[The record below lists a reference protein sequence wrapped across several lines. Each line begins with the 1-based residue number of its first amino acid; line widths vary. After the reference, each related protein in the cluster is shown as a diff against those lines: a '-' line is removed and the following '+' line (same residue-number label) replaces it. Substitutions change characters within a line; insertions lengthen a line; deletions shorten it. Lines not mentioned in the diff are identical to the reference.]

1 MYQPVMNG
9 ECNIGACMFM
19 NKYDVMVVYQ
29 RTVEAESISQLLKR
43 VEEQGFIDEL
53 DRKSIEIIEVK
64 E

>member
-1 MYQPVMNG
+1 
-9 ECNIGACMFM
+9 MFM